1 MFFLAHKII
10 IIRKKPCKDKAKKI
24 KVWDTQPM
32 LDQFYEEFINSKF
45 ALWFY

>member
-10 IIRKKPCKDKAKKI
+10 ILRKKLCKDKIKKI

-32 LDQFYEEFINSKF
+32 LDQFNEELINSKF